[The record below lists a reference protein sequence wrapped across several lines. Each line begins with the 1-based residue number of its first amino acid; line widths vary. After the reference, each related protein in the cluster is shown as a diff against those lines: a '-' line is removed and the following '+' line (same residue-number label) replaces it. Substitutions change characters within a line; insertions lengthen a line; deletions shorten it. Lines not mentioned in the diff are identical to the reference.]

1 MIIIING
8 SVGVGKSSTSWELAA
23 RFDRSFML
31 DGDFIGAVHPF
42 EIYDQDRVEYLYKTL
57 FHLIKF
63 HQSNGYA
70 DFVINYVFEEPDQLL
85 KLTDLLKTLDEH
97 IHIFWLTCDEK
108 VQAERVINRKIDH
121 EWDLERFVEL
131 NKIQQTSAEKGF
143 IGREIDTTHL
153 SIPKVADKILE
164 LLK

>member
-23 RFDRSFML
+23 RFDQSFML

-42 EIYDQDRVEYLYKTL
+42 EIYDQERVEYLYKTL

-63 HQSNGYA
+63 HQDHGYSN
-70 DFVINYVFEEPDQLL
+70 FVINYVFEEANQLKL
-85 KLTDLLKTLDEH
+85 LTDLLKTVDSD
-97 IHIFWLTCDEK
+97 IYAFWLTCDEA
-108 VQAERVINRKIDH
+108 VQTERVIKRKPDH
-121 EWDLERFVEL
+121 AWDLDRFVEL
-131 NKIQQTSAEKGF
+131 NKIQRESSEKGF

-153 SIPKVADKILE
+153 SIPEVADKILE
-164 LLK
+164 LLS